1 MLSVL
6 TARRTLGRSLVGLV
20 LDAASLECTL
30 LLGLRVVACCVLNGL
45 LRLLRRLRHYR
56 VGHGP
61 SMIKGYRSEEIFLSP
76 MTHPVPKVCQ

>member
-30 LLGLRVVACCVLNGL
+30 PLGLRVVACCVLNGL
-45 LRLLRRLRHYR
+45 LRLLRCLRHYR
-56 VGHGP
+56 VGHVV
-61 SMIKGYRSEEIFLSP
+61 YRGGSWGWGQSALYP
-76 MTHPVPKVCQ
+76 G

>member
-45 LRLLRRLRHYR
+45 LRLLR
-56 VGHGP
+56 
-61 SMIKGYRSEEIFLSP
+61 
-76 MTHPVPKVCQ
+76 

>member
-30 LLGLRVVACCVLNGL
+30 LLGLRVAACCVLNGL
-45 LRLLRRLRHYR
+45 LRFLRCLRHYH
-56 VGHGP
+56 VGHVVDREGD
-61 SMIKGYRSEEIFLSP
+61 
-76 MTHPVPKVCQ
+76 

>member
-30 LLGLRVVACCVLNGL
+30 LLGLRVAACCVLNGL

-56 VGHGP
+56 VGHVV
-61 SMIKGYRSEEIFLSP
+61 YRGGD
-76 MTHPVPKVCQ
+76 